1 MKIILQADASLDPD
15 IVRGLRRREP
25 SIDFQNAAGIIPD
38 GTPDPEVLRV
48 AADAGRILVTAD
60 VRTMMVHL
68 TRFIEQRESP
78 GVLLI
83 PSTRSIGE
91 AIEGLLVLW
100 LTLTPADRAIRHAGF
115 HG

>member
-1 MKIILQADASLDPD
+1 
-15 IVRGLRRREP
+15 
-25 SIDFQNAAGIIPD
+25 
-38 GTPDPEVLRV
+38 VLRV

-68 TRFIEQRESP
+68 ARFVERRELP
-78 GVLLI
+78 GVILI

-100 LTLTPADRAIRHAGF
+100 LTLTPLDLRNRARWIP
-115 HG
+115 